1 MDLGEYLAAARSK
14 PWEWRVH
21 DCTAFPAIWAG
32 LTDALPA
39 YADEAEAEAMLRE
52 AGGLVPL
59 WDRAAAGRAD
69 EVALAELEP
78 GDVGVIEL
86 PSVRTETDPETDEQF
101 VVVDSVECGAIW
113 TGRRWA
119 FVPATGGIAAVSAPT
134 VLKAWRPRCLRP

>member
-1 MDLGEYLAAARSK
+1 MELGEYLAAARTK
-14 PWEWRVH
+14 PWEWRLH

-32 LTDALPA
+32 LADALPA

-59 WDRAAAGRAD
+59 WDRAAEGRAD
-69 EVALAELEP
+69 EVALTEIEP

-86 PSVRTETDPETDEQF
+86 MG
-101 VVVDSVECGAIW
+101 VDARAVECGAIW

-119 FVPATGGIAAVSAPT
+119 FVPATGGIAAVRAPT
-134 VLKAWRPRCLRP
+134 VLKAWRPRRG